1 MEHAYGTC
9 EGLDELWLWAA
20 QTFRFPVGGAYA
32 APGYTVAIQ
41 DQGKQRRAL
50 VGAVAPHILA
60 GCDPRHPEHRCSTT
74 CATPVVV
81 THPWISPGDTGR

>member
-9 EGLDELWLWAA
+9 KGLDELWLWVA
-20 QTFRFPVGGAYA
+20 QTFRFPVNGAYA

-60 GCDPRHPEHRCSTT
+60 ERLG
-74 CATPVVV
+74 VVK
-81 THPWISPGDTGR
+81 PGILSFDAHHLFYTRGGHSSVDQSW